1 MSGPGSL
8 LTAGAAPKSPPG
20 PLPPVVVHRR
30 AAGGPGRMLLLH
42 GLANSASVW
51 DAFLAA
57 DRPDGSF
64 PAADRPGGCFPAADR
79 PDGCSLAADRPDG
92 SPEVWA
98 ADLPWRGDC
107 VAHWSSRGDVVP
119 YVADA
124 LRAVP
129 GGAGVVVGHSMG
141 ANSLLEF
148 LHREVERGADPFT
161 EYGIRALVLVSPFY
175 RRSVEDFTWQ
185 SVETAVQNFVRTM
198 TEGVR
203 VHAGG
208 RVPDDLIEE
217 LGGRVRER
225 VGAYGWIRFFETY
238 LATPWLR
245 TERFPV
251 PCLVIAG
258 EHDSIALPEEGR
270 LLAADLPQGR
280 FHLLPGSGHFLMIEQ
295 AGDLAAVVDQF
306 VSTLPAA

>member
-1 MSGPGSL
+1 MSGGG
-8 LTAGAAPKSPPG
+8 TVVVEGAAQTDRPG
-20 PLPPVVVHRR
+20 ALPPVAVHRR
-30 AAGGPGRMLLLH
+30 AAGAAGGGRMLLLH

-51 DAFLAA
+51 DAFLAH
-57 DRPDGSF
+57 RGHGDG
-64 PAADRPGGCFPAADR
+64 
-79 PDGCSLAADRPDG
+79 
-92 SPEVWA
+92 PEVWA

-119 YVADA
+119 YVAEA
-124 LRAVP
+124 LRGVP

-148 LHREVERGADPFT
+148 LHRQLECGADPFT

-175 RRSVEDFTWQ
+175 RRAAEDFGWQ

-203 VHAGG
+203 VHAAG
-208 RVPDDLIEE
+208 RVPDDLVEE
-217 LGGRVRER
+217 LGSRVRDR

-295 AGDLAAVVDQF
+295 AGDLAAAVDRF

>member
-1 MSGPGSL
+1 MSGPGTL
-8 LTAGAAPKSPPG
+8 LAAGAAPAAQPA

-51 DAFLAA
+51 DAYLEHAGQ
-57 DRPDGSF
+57 DG
-64 PAADRPGGCFPAADR
+64 G
-79 PDGCSLAADRPDG
+79 
-92 SPEVWA
+92 PEIWA
-98 ADLPWRGDC
+98 ADLPWRGEC
-107 VAHWSSRGDVVP
+107 VAHWSAEGDVVP
-119 YVADA
+119 HVADA

-148 LHREVERGADPFT
+148 LHRRLERGVDPFT
-161 EYGIRALVLVSPFY
+161 EFGIRALVLVSPFY
-175 RRSVEDFTWQ
+175 RRAAEDFTWQ

-208 RVPDDLIEE
+208 RVPDDLVEE
-217 LGGRVRER
+217 LGGRVRDR
-225 VGAYGWIRFFETY
+225 VGAYGWMRFFETY
-238 LATPWLR
+238 LATPRLR
-245 TERFPV
+245 TELFTV

-258 EHDSIALPEEGR
+258 EHDSIAPPEEGG
-270 LLAADLPQGR
+270 LLAADLPEGR
-280 FHLLPGSGHFLMIEQ
+280 FHLLPDSGHFLMIEQ
-295 AGDLAAVVDQF
+295 AGELAAAVDRF

>member
-1 MSGPGSL
+1 MSGPGGL
-8 LTAGAAPKSPPG
+8 LAAGDPPKAGPG
-20 PLPPVVVHRR
+20 VPPPVVVRR
-30 AAGGPGRMLLLH
+30 SAPGGPDRMLLLH

-51 DAFLAA
+51 DAFLAHA
-57 DRPDGSF
+57 GRDGG
-64 PAADRPGGCFPAADR
+64 PGI
-79 PDGCSLAADRPDG
+79 
-92 SPEVWA
+92 WT

-107 VAHWSSRGDVVP
+107 VAHWSARGDVVP
-119 YVADA
+119 YLAEA
-124 LRAVP
+124 LRGVP

-141 ANSLLEF
+141 ANGLLEF
-148 LHREVERGADPFT
+148 LHRELERGADPFT

-175 RRSVEDFTWQ
+175 RRAAEDFGWH
-185 SVETAVQNFVRTM
+185 SVETAVRNFVLTM

-208 RVPDDLIEE
+208 RVTDDLVEE
-217 LGGRVRER
+217 LGGRVRDR

-258 EHDSIALPEEGR
+258 ERDSIALPEEGR

-280 FHLLPGSGHFLMIEQ
+280 FHLLPDSGHFLMIEQ
-295 AGDLAAVVDQF
+295 AGDLAAAVDHF

>member
-1 MSGPGSL
+1 MSGPGSVL
-8 LTAGAAPKSPPG
+8 AAGTAPKARPG
-20 PLPPVVVHRR
+20 APPPVVVHRR
-30 AAGGPGRMLLLH
+30 AAGGRDRMLLLH

-51 DAFLAA
+51 DAFLAHVG
-57 DRPDGSF
+57 RQDG
-64 PAADRPGGCFPAADR
+64 
-79 PDGCSLAADRPDG
+79 
-92 SPEVWA
+92 PEVWA

-107 VAHWSSRGDVVP
+107 VAHWSARGDVVP

-124 LRAVP
+124 LRAVD

-148 LHREVERGADPFT
+148 LHRRLEHGADPFT

-175 RRSVEDFTWQ
+175 RRVPEDFGWESVEI
-185 SVETAVQNFVRTM
+185 AVRNFVRTM

-208 RVPDDLIEE
+208 RVSDDLVEE
-217 LGGRVRER
+217 LGGRVRDR

-245 TERFPV
+245 TELFPV

-295 AGDLAAVVDQF
+295 AGDLAAVVDRF

>member
-1 MSGPGSL
+1 MSADGVMSDPG
-8 LTAGAAPKSPPG
+8 TALVEDAAQPARPDPP
-20 PLPPVVVHRR
+20 PPVLVHRR
-30 AAGGPGRMLLLH
+30 AAGGPGRGRMLLLH
-42 GLANSASVW
+42 GLANSAGVW
-51 DAFLAA
+51 DAFLAHHG
-57 DRPDGSF
+57 PDG
-64 PAADRPGGCFPAADR
+64 G
-79 PDGCSLAADRPDG
+79 
-92 SPEVWA
+92 PEVWA

-107 VAHWSSRGDVVP
+107 VAHWSAQGDVVP
-119 YVADA
+119 HVADA
-124 LRAVP
+124 LRGVP

-148 LHREVERGADPFT
+148 LHRRLEHGADPFT

-175 RRSVEDFTWQ
+175 RRAAEDFGWE
-185 SVETAVQNFVRTM
+185 SVETAVRNFVRTM

-208 RVPDDLIEE
+208 RVPDDLVEE

-238 LATPWLR
+238 LATPRLR

-295 AGDLAAVVDQF
+295 AGDLAAVVDRF